1 MDVRTQ
7 PGEAELRVSTCEPR
21 GWPPASSRASS
32 LSSELWMPVLAEGI
46 RACHHPRAP
55 RRPGGTPPQG
65 WQVGAELMDHL
76 GWSFLF
82 SRFSLTAIN

>member
-1 MDVRTQ
+1 M
-7 PGEAELRVSTCEPR
+7 C
-21 GWPPASSRASS
+21 PPESPEGGRPPSSRASS
-32 LSSELWMPVLAEGI
+32 LSSELWMPVLAEGSL
-46 RACHHPRAP
+46 
-55 RRPGGTPPQG
+55 GPPDVQEGLPPKG